1 MNFEKS
7 MILVRE
13 VSERVPM
20 GADLSP
26 PGLRLHYE
34 EWLAGR
40 AIPMWSWTLPT
51 SPRSPRYLSPEDN
64 GILWDQYAIL
74 MYSL

>member
-1 MNFEKS
+1 

-34 EWLAGR
+34 EWLSG
-40 AIPMWSWTLPT
+40 SSYSHVVVDPT
-51 SPRSPRYLSPEDN
+51 YL
-64 GILWDQYAIL
+64 A
-74 MYSL
+74 SLA